1 MTVLVDTDWIVAFL
15 HRADGRHS
23 DAQKVAP
30 QVFAGRW
37 GAALIT
43 DYIVDEALT
52 LLMARGAPLAV
63 VDRLQ
68 ASFTLLSGKKITQ
81 AELMEMLLAAAE
93 ASTKP
98 LSEVKWRPATGREL
112 ERIMALPMDFGTG
125 EGDVDEVLY
134 GKKRRPRR

>member
-1 MTVLVDTDWIVAFL
+1 LSLKYNKYPKYPLSVDTTTIKV
-15 HRADGRHS
+15 GRKH
-23 DAQKVAP
+23 KRR
-30 QVFAGRW
+30 F
-37 GAALIT
+37 
-43 DYIVDEALT
+43 
-52 LLMARGAPLAV
+52 
-63 VDRLQ
+63 DRLQ